1 MSRLTYDDLEAIVE
15 SYIGSDAITWS
26 YVIDALG
33 ATQTNDSLVL
43 LTELVFASR
52 EETFDITMTALA
64 QLVALDAC
72 PPKVSQK
79 CFRIVLSDADLKN
92 IENVK
97 FYTLFYNK
105 CKQPLYIYQSTIR
118 FTFD

>member
-1 MSRLTYDDLEAIVE
+1 MANASMFHPLNTSDFTLHQGHESRSKCFHDISKVMSRLTYDDLEAIVE
-15 SYIGSDAITWS
+15 SYIGSDATKWS

-72 PPKVSQK
+72 PPKV
-79 CFRIVLSDADLKN
+79 
-92 IENVK
+92 
-97 FYTLFYNK
+97 
-105 CKQPLYIYQSTIR
+105 
-118 FTFD
+118 